1 LKDVFSKLTPAY
13 TPIMPT
19 NVIPVAA
26 VAGREKWTFND
37 WSKNDP
43 KGLAAMRE
51 NDKTTFDA
59 LVNALPSQLSANYN
73 PATDKKF

>member
-1 LKDVFSKLTPAY
+1 MVAELKPAY
-13 TPIMPT
+13 TPIMP
-19 NVIPVAA
+19 NNAVPVAA
-26 VAGREKWTFND
+26 VVGREKWTFND

-59 LVNALPSQLSANYN
+59 LINALPKELSNSYN